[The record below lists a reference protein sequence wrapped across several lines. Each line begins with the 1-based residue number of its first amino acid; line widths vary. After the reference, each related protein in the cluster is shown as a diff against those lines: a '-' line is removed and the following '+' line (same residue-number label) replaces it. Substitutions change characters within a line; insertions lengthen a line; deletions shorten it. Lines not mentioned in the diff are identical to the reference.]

1 MKSLTNARENSRDEL
16 GRRAFVKRAA
26 QSLLGVG
33 LLPDWMEGTASA
45 AGNPELISPH
55 VATAKRV
62 IYLYMSGGQS
72 HLDTWDPKE
81 SRKVAGP
88 VKPIATS
95 VEGLRVGEYL
105 PLSAK
110 RMQHVA
116 VIRSMTSNQGAHEQ
130 GDYFMHTSYAP
141 RGTIR
146 HPGMGAWLDVFQ
158 PGVGHSTLPNYV
170 YVGSKSRHPGAG
182 FFPAVHQPLFVNNP
196 ETGIKNVKRPE
207 GLAEDRLGKRLAL
220 SADLDREFIEAFP
233 HRKVKAY
240 AEMYDG
246 AIRMMKSADLAAFD
260 LTQED
265 VVLRKAYGS
274 DPFGQ
279 GCLLARR
286 LVERGVRFVEVSLG
300 GWDTHSA
307 NFVTI
312 PDLCSTFDRAF
323 ATLVDDLHQ
332 RGLLEDT
339 LVVVATEFGRTPDI
353 NMNVGRDHYPQ
364 AFSVAMAGGGVRGGL
379 VIGETDAEGR
389 EIAGEP
395 IEIPSLNATIAYALG
410 LPLEQTVFSP
420 EKRPFTVADKGRP
433 IREVFA

>member
-1 MKSLTNARENSRDEL
+1 MKALTNAPKLSRDEL
-16 GRRAFVKRAA
+16 GRRAFVARAA
-26 QSLLGVG
+26 QSFLGVG
-33 LLPDWMEGTASA
+33 LLPEWLAGTASA
-45 AGNPELISPH
+45 AGKPEPLPPH

-62 IYLYMSGGQS
+62 IYLYMAGGQS

-81 SRKVAGP
+81 SGKVSGP

-95 VEGLRVGEYL
+95 VDGIRVGEYL

-110 RMQHVA
+110 QMRHVA

-158 PGVGHSTLPNYV
+158 PGAGHATLPNYV
-170 YVGSKSRHPGAG
+170 YIGSNSRHPGAG

-207 GLAEDRLGKRLAL
+207 GLAEDRLGRRLAL
-220 SADLDREFIEAFP
+220 SADLDREFIDAFP

-240 AEMYDG
+240 AEMYEG
-246 AIRMMKSADLAAFD
+246 AMRMMKSADLAAFD

-307 NFVTI
+307 NFVTM
-312 PDLCSTFDRAF
+312 PDLCGTFDRAF

-364 AFSVAMAGGGVRGGL
+364 AFSVALAGGGVRGGK
-379 VIGETDAEGR
+379 VFGETDAEGR
-389 EIAGEP
+389 EIAGDP

-410 LPLEQTVFSP
+410 LPLEQAVFSP

-433 IREVFA
+433 ILDLFA

>member
-1 MKSLTNARENSRDEL
+1 MDSPVYTPSLRDEL
-16 GRRAFVKRAA
+16 GRRAFVARTA

-33 LLPDWMEGTASA
+33 LLPDWIAGADRGT
-45 AGNPELISPH
+45 GNKESLPPS

-62 IYLYMSGGQS
+62 IYLYMAGGQS

-81 SRKVAGP
+81 LGKVAGP

-95 VEGLRVGEYL
+95 VDGIRVGEYL

-110 RMQHVA
+110 QMHHVT

-158 PGVGHSTLPNYV
+158 PGAGHSTLPNYI
-170 YVGSKSRHPGAG
+170 YVGNNSRHPGAG
-182 FFPAVHQPLFVNNP
+182 FFPAVHQPLFVNHP
-196 ETGIKNVKRPE
+196 ETGIKNVKRQE
-207 GLAEDRLGKRLAL
+207 GLDEDRLSKRLAL
-220 SADLDREFIEAFP
+220 SADLDRDFVEAFP

-240 AEMYDG
+240 SEMYDG

-260 LTQED
+260 LTHED
-265 VVLRKAYGS
+265 AALRKAYGA

-286 LVERGVRFVEVSLG
+286 LVEKGVRFVEVSLG

-307 NFVTI
+307 NFVTM
-312 PDLCSTFDRAF
+312 PDLCGTFDRAL
-323 ATLVDDLHQ
+323 ATLLDDLHR
-332 RGLLEDT
+332 RGLLDDT

-364 AFSVAMAGGGVRGGL
+364 AFSVAMAGGGVRGGQVL
-379 VIGETDAEGR
+379 GETDPEGR
-389 EIAGEP
+389 EIAGDS
-395 IEIPSLNATIAYALG
+395 IGIPSLNATIAYALG
-410 LPLEQTVFSP
+410 LPLEQPVFSP

-433 IREVFA
+433 ILEVFA

>member
-1 MKSLTNARENSRDEL
+1 MYPLTNVLQASPNEPS
-16 GRRAFVKRAA
+16 RRAFAGGIAK
-26 QSLLGVG
+26 SLLGVG
-33 LLPDWMEGTASA
+33 LLPDWFVGTVWA
-45 AGNPELISPH
+45 AGKPEPLAPY

-62 IYLYMSGGQS
+62 IYLYMAGGQS

-81 SRKVAGP
+81 SDKVAGP

-95 VEGLRVGEYL
+95 VDGIRVGEYL

-110 RMQHVA
+110 QMHHVA

-146 HPGMGAWLDVFQ
+146 HPGMGAWLDIFQ
-158 PGVGHSTLPNYV
+158 PGAGHPTLPNYV
-170 YVGSKSRHPGAG
+170 YVGNNSRHPGAG
-182 FFPAVHQPLFVNNP
+182 FFPAVHEPLFVNNP

-207 GLAEDRLGKRLAL
+207 GLTEDRLSKRLAL
-220 SADLDREFIEAFP
+220 SANLDREFVGAFP

-240 AEMYDG
+240 TEMYDG

-260 LTQED
+260 LIQED
-265 VVLRKAYGS
+265 AALRKAYGV

-307 NFVTI
+307 NFVTM
-312 PDLCSTFDRAF
+312 PDLCGTFDRAF
-323 ATLVDDLHQ
+323 ATLLDDLQQ

-364 AFSVAMAGGGVRGGL
+364 AFSVAMAGGGVRGGQVL
-379 VIGETDAEGR
+379 GETDAEGR
-389 EIAGEP
+389 EIAGTR
-395 IEIPSLNATIAYALG
+395 IEIPSLNATIAYAIG
-410 LPLEQTVFSP
+410 LPLEQPVFSP

-433 IREVFA
+433 ILEIFA